1 MRVPLIP
8 RDEQP
13 PEVGDLLD
21 LAAAATSGVAPPT
34 VAVLAH
40 QAALLGPFLTWASAL
55 ALSGVLSKRDHEL
68 LALRTAERCRSTFE
82 WREHVEYARAA
93 GMSDDEIERIKAGP
107 AADGWTDADAT
118 LLLAADELHD
128 ASTISDT
135 TWAALA
141 AHYDAGALVEITY
154 VVGQY
159 SMLSMVANGLD
170 IT

>member
-1 MRVPLIP
+1 MRIPLIP
-8 RDEQP
+8 RAEQP
-13 PEVGDLLD
+13 DEVGDLLD

-40 QAALLGPFLTWASAL
+40 QPALLGPFLTWASAL
-55 ALSGVLSKRDHEL
+55 ALNGVLTKRDHEL
-68 LALRTAERCRSTFE
+68 LALRTAHRCQSTFE
-82 WREHVEYARAA
+82 WREHVEFARAS
-93 GMSDDEIERIKAGP
+93 GVTDEEIERIAVGP
-107 AADGWTDADAT
+107 RAEGWSDIDAA

-128 ASTISDT
+128 GCTISPT

-141 AHYDAGALVEITY
+141 GHYDPGALTEITY

-159 SMLSMVANGLD
+159 TMLSMVASALE